1 MSHRPRATPARVVE
15 QDPFQGDPGGIGGC
29 RFRPLLFQHEVRRD
43 GHVVATLR
51 AHETADGVTV
61 EAEVF
66 PVTQAPGEPGV
77 TRPFA
82 FASLDHAHRFADD
95 ALVAFEYL
103 NCTVT

>member
-1 MSHRPRATPARVVE
+1 MSKTLSKVTRAESAAADSARS
-15 QDPFQGDPGGIGGC
+15 
-29 RFRPLLFQHEVRRD
+29 LFQHEVRRD